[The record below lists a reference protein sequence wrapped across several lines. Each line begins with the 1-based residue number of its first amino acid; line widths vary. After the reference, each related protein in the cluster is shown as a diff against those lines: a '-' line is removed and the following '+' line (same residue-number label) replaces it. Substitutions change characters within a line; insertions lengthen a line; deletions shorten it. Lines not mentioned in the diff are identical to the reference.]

1 MFMKMNVCFLSV
13 MLTFLSVFPVNV
25 RSQELKP
32 ITEQFMTICL
42 ETREAIA
49 DLDREAVI
57 ECRKKVADFHY
68 DSSHSVEDFSSLM
81 PAISGQEEIPES
93 ECKAIFEINYLDSLL
108 AHNIDLAETPC
119 DPHSFNRGAGMK
131 DNCINLCYK
140 AIPANKSLSYT
151 CRGNGTMNLVV
162 IAAERMDI
170 GLKVTYLGESH
181 QVDST
186 DGIGVKKLAWE
197 MPKESGEIT
206 ITIENPN
213 RKTITCVIAA
223 N

>member
-1 MFMKMNVCFLSV
+1 MKMNVCFLSV

-57 ECRKKVADFHY
+57 ECRKKVADFHH
-68 DSSHSVEDFSSLM
+68 DSSHSVENFSSLM
-81 PAISGQEEIPES
+81 PANSGQEEIPES

-119 DPHSFNRGAGMK
+119 DPHSFNRGVSMN

-162 IAAERMDI
+162 ITAERMDV

-213 RKTITCVIAA
+213 RKTVTCVIAA